1 MGFMAEVH
9 DLIAAKGKKAA
20 IQAGWPADLVHAAG
34 IYLADEDVGLGFA
47 YSGWAQ
53 VSLPVRRPADDAIW
67 GIASERVRL
76 LIEPGRRPKGDDYE
90 LVGVPWGCHARLILL
105 WLQSEALR
113 TDSRRVEMGGSMRE
127 WLGRLGVSVGGN
139 SDRSVRDQA
148 ERISR
153 CRLTFHLLG
162 TNGGGLVNQSI
173 VDKALFIDSGDERQ
187 GRLSL
192 EAAHLSEGFFDQLK
206 RHPVPLE
213 EAAIG
218 ALSNNAKALDVYL
231 WLAYRLHAL
240 RSDKMV
246 TWTALKAQFGIG
258 TTAMFNFKSKFTA
271 TLGLATAVYPAAR
284 VDVTD
289 QGVVIKPS
297 RPPVAPKLIAGQSA
311 PPVDESFRESTRQGK
326 FRTHT

>member
-1 MGFMAEVH
+1 VAEVH
-9 DLIAAKGKKAA
+9 DLIAARGKKAA
-20 IQAGWPADLVHAAG
+20 IEAGWPPDLVHTAG
-34 IYLADEDVGLGFA
+34 LYMSDEDTALGFA

-67 GIASERVRL
+67 SVSSERVKL
-76 LIEPGRRPKGDDYE
+76 LIEPGRRPKDDDYE

-113 TDSRRVEMGGSMRE
+113 TNSRQVELGGSMRE
-127 WLGRLGVSVGGN
+127 WLGRIGVSVGGN
-139 SDRSVRDQA
+139 TDRSVREQA

-162 TNGGGLVNQSI
+162 ANGSGLVNQSI
-173 VDKALFIDSGDERQ
+173 VDKAIFIDSDKDARQ

-192 EAAHLSEGFFDQLK
+192 EVAHLSEGFFEQLK
-206 RHPVPLE
+206 RHPMPLE
-213 EAAIG
+213 EAAIK

-231 WLAYRLHAL
+231 WLAYRLHSL
-240 RSDKMV
+240 KSDKMI

-258 TTAMFNFKSKFTA
+258 TAAMFNFRSKFTA

-284 VDVTD
+284 VDVAEH
-289 QGVVIKPS
+289 GVIIKPS
-297 RPPVAPKLIAGQSA
+297 RPPVTPKLIAGRSI
-311 PPVDESFRESTRQGK
+311 
-326 FRTHT
+326 

>member
-1 MGFMAEVH
+1 MAKVH
-9 DLIAAKGKKAA
+9 DLITAQGKKAA
-20 IQAGWPADLVHAAG
+20 IEAGWPADLVHAAG
-34 IYLADEDVGLGFA
+34 IYLADEDMGLGFA

-53 VSLPVRRPADDAIW
+53 VSLPVRRPTDDAIW
-67 GIASERVRL
+67 SVTSERVKL
-76 LIEPGRRPKGDDYE
+76 LIEPGRRPRGDDYE

-127 WLGRLGVSVGGN
+127 WLGRIGVSVGGK
-139 SDRSVRDQA
+139 SDRSVREQA

-162 TNGGGLVNQSI
+162 TNGAGLVNQSI
-173 VDKALFIDSGDERQ
+173 VDKALFIEADRGEERQ

-192 EAAHLSEGFFDQLK
+192 EAAHLSEGFFEQLK
-206 RHPVPLE
+206 RHPMPLE

-240 RSDKMV
+240 KSDKLI
-246 TWTALKAQFGIG
+246 TWPALKAQFGIG
-258 TTAMFNFKSKFTA
+258 TAAMFNFRSKFTM

-284 VDVTD
+284 VEVTD
-289 QGVVIKPS
+289 QGVIIKPS
-297 RPPVAPKLIAGQSA
+297 RPPVAPKLIAG
-311 PPVDESFRESTRQGK
+311 
-326 FRTHT
+326 RTLLLA

>member
-1 MGFMAEVH
+1 MAEVH
-9 DLIAAKGKKAA
+9 DLIAARGKKAA
-20 IQAGWPADLVHAAG
+20 IDAGWPADLVHTAG
-34 IYLADEDVGLGFA
+34 IYLADEDMGLGFA

-53 VSLPVRRPADDAIW
+53 VSLPVRRPTDDAIW
-67 GIASERVRL
+67 SVTSERVKL
-76 LIEPGRRPKGDDYE
+76 LIEPGRRPRGDDYE

-127 WLGRLGVSVGGN
+127 WLGRIGVSVGGK
-139 SDRSVRDQA
+139 SDRSVREQA

-162 TNGGGLVNQSI
+162 ANGAGLVNQAI
-173 VDKALFIDSGDERQ
+173 VDKALFIEAGRGDERQ

-192 EAAHLSEGFFDQLK
+192 EAAHLSEGFFEQLK
-206 RHPVPLE
+206 RHPMPLE

-218 ALSNNAKALDVYL
+218 ALANNAKALDVYL

-240 RSDKMV
+240 KADKLV

-258 TTAMFNFKSKFTA
+258 TAAMFNFRSKFTA

-284 VDVTD
+284 VDVTE
-289 QGVVIKPS
+289 QGVVMKPS
-297 RPPVAPKLIAGQSA
+297 KPPVAPRLVASRA
-311 PPVDESFRESTRQGK
+311 PSLT
-326 FRTHT
+326 

>member
-1 MGFMAEVH
+1 MAEVH
-9 DLIAAKGKKAA
+9 DLIAARGKKAA
-20 IQAGWPADLVHAAG
+20 LEAGWPADLVHAAG

-67 GIASERVRL
+67 SVASERVKL
-76 LIEPGRRPKGDDYE
+76 LIEPGRRPKGNDYE

-113 TDSRRVEMGGSMRE
+113 TNSRQVELGGSMRE
-127 WLGRLGVSVGGN
+127 WLGRIGVSVGGN
-139 SDRSVRDQA
+139 TDRSVREQA

-162 TNGGGLVNQSI
+162 TNGSGLVNQSI
-173 VDKALFIDSGDERQ
+173 VDKALFIEADNRDERQ

-192 EAAHLSEGFFDQLK
+192 EVAHLSEGFFEQLK
-206 RHPVPLE
+206 RHPMPLE
-213 EAAIG
+213 EAAIR
-218 ALSNNAKALDVYL
+218 ALSNNAKALDAYL
-231 WLAYRLHAL
+231 WLAYRLHSL
-240 RSDKMV
+240 KSDKLV

-258 TTAMFNFKSKFTA
+258 TAAMFNFRSKFTA

-284 VDVTD
+284 VDVTE
-289 QGVVIKPS
+289 QGVIIKPS
-297 RPPVAPKLIAGQSA
+297 RPPVAPKIIAGRA
-311 PPVDESFRESTRQGK
+311 ISFPS
-326 FRTHT
+326 

>member
-1 MGFMAEVH
+1 MAEVH
-9 DLIAAKGKKAA
+9 DLIVAKGKKAA
-20 IQAGWPADLVHAAG
+20 IEAGWAPELVHAAG
-34 IYLADEDVGLGFA
+34 IYLADEDTGLGFA

-53 VSLPVRRPADDAIW
+53 VSLPVRRPADDSIW
-67 GIASERVRL
+67 SIASDRVKL
-76 LIEPGRRPKGDDYE
+76 LIEPGRRPCGEDYE

-173 VDKALFIDSGDERQ
+173 VDKALFIEAGGGNERQ

-192 EAAHLSEGFFDQLK
+192 EAAHLSEGFFEQLK
-206 RHPVPLE
+206 RHPMPLE

-289 QGVVIKPS
+289 QGVIIKPS
-297 RPPVAPKLIAGQSA
+297 RPPVAPKAVMGRAGFSA
-311 PPVDESFRESTRQGK
+311 P
-326 FRTHT
+326 